1 MLPPCWFWRR
11 AQGYPLLHFDLVWDR
26 CCVFPAAKC
35 FWETLTI
42 LSHCWYFSTTFAFM
56 SLGFHVN
63 AVQWIEGLLTT
74 SNFAH
79 LGELSELH
87 SLPSENKKRAF
98 CEKRQ
103 NGANCVV
110 RPFAKLAYFTAY
122 ICDRRAYIPKCSAHK
137 DGYHFVPLNN
147 HQPPHPIHTHH
158 CRTCKQ
164 LAFLQLPCVG
174 NAEIQFSVLLLVSNP
189 SCWLGGFP
197 HWIPPRNK
205 IWPVRTC

>member
-147 HQPPHPIHTHH
+147 HQPPHPIHHPH
-158 CRTCKQ
+158 LFRVSLLHQCLPRDRVWGRTMAIAKQ
-164 LAFLQLPCVG
+164 TPIHRGILCQRWVPPFF
-174 NAEIQFSVLLLVSNP
+174 NASL
-189 SCWLGGFP
+189 
-197 HWIPPRNK
+197 RN
-205 IWPVRTC
+205 